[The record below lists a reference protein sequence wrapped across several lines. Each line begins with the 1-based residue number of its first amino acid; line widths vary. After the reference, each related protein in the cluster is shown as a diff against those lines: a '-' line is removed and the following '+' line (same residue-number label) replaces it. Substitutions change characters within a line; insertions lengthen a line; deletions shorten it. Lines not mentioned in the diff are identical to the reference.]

1 MRIGVDATCWANA
14 RGYGRFARQLMRA
27 MAPLAPSD
35 EFVCVGDRRA
45 FEALTYRADNM
56 RLVEVPVRESPSLA
70 ARADGRRSVRDM
82 LKLSRSVAAVA
93 PDVFFWP
100 SVYSYFPL
108 PPGLASVVTV
118 HDTIADEYPE
128 LTLPTRRARLF
139 WRLKVWSAL
148 RQARLVL
155 TVSEYSARGIARV
168 LGVSRERIR
177 VAIEAPA
184 AAYYPSTPAE
194 VEAAALRADL
204 PPGASW
210 FIYVGGFNPHKR
222 VDVILEAHAALARDL
237 RPAPH
242 LLLVG
247 AMDDDP
253 FLAERARLVKLI
265 ADGGTDALV
274 HWTGFVPDDELR
286 HLLGGAVALLL
297 LSEREGFGLPAVEA
311 AACGTPVIATTE
323 SPLPELLE
331 GGGVFVR
338 PGEVEPVVSAMRS
351 LLCDPEW
358 RRKLGTAARAR
369 ASLLSWRAAARDA
382 LAAIREAAA

>member
-27 MAPLAPSD
+27 MAPLAPDD

-45 FEALTYRADNM
+45 FEASTYRADNM
-56 RLVEVPVRESPSLA
+56 RLVEVALGQSPTLA
-70 ARADGRRSVRDM
+70 ARADGRRSIRDM
-82 LKLSRSVAAVA
+82 LRLSRSVAAVA

-108 PPGLASVVTV
+108 PPGLPSVVTV

-128 LTLPTRRARLF
+128 LTLPTRRARIF
-139 WRLKVWSAL
+139 WRLKVWTAL
-148 RQARLVL
+148 RQARSVL
-155 TVSEYSARGIARV
+155 TVSEYSARQIVRV
-168 LGVSRERIR
+168 LGVSRDRIR
-177 VAIEAPA
+177 VALEAPA
-184 AAYYPSTPAE
+184 AAYYPSQPAD
-194 VEAAALRADL
+194 VAAAALRADL
-204 PPGASW
+204 PPGARW
-210 FIYVGGFNPHKR
+210 FAYVGGFNPHKR

-253 FLAERARLVKLI
+253 FFAERARLVKLI
-265 ADGGTDALV
+265 ATAGTDALV

-286 HLLGGAVALLL
+286 HLLSGAVALLL
-297 LSEREGFGLPAVEA
+297 PSEREGFGLPAVEA

-331 GGGVFVR
+331 GGGVFVP
-338 PGEVEPVVSAMRS
+338 PGRVEPVASAMRS
-351 LLCDPEW
+351 LLCDEE
-358 RRKLGTAARAR
+358 RRRELGEAARER
-369 ASLLSWRAAARDA
+369 ASLLTWQAAAREA
-382 LAAIREAAA
+382 LAAIHEAA